1 MNMKKK
7 LTAIIS
13 GVLCLALLMALPFGF
28 SGLADPDGSLNPET
42 CTGAE
47 FNESVYDEVTT
58 FGTVLNMATN
68 GYEWPSSGTVLV
80 KGSGTNLS
88 MSSLDG
94 VVIPSGLV
102 IDFYR
107 YYKFAGDSDYTYE
120 LMAHYD
126 TTNGSATIGSS
137 DSGTSSNSGTVNRPS
152 QTPSDSGN
160 SSNSSTS
167 SEDWGEVEK
176 VFVPG
181 TPSSSYDNYYT
192 DVPSTMW
199 AYHPIMTLTN
209 GGLLAGYGNHVFG
222 PNDALTKGQVSII
235 FTRLTGT
242 RMIGDGESYA
252 SYSDKTTA
260 SRAFVAI
267 WYAGRLDN
275 MGGSYTLNQ
284 YETSLV
290 RDSGTTGGLL
300 YSLAQ
305 NDKTAIGS
313 MSQAV
318 YDNWR
323 AGLAAGKSTDYI
335 SSIDELPDGDEI
347 RQWIDENW
355 EQMQKILHITN
366 AAKYDSVYDRTVAEC
381 EAAICRAYNLG
392 MFGGV
397 DNQGTFAPYSPM
409 TRAQMAQI
417 LYNMGWTYEGVLDY

>member
-1 MNMKKK
+1 MKIKKK

-13 GVLCLALLMALPFGF
+13 GVLCLAMLMALPFGF
-28 SGLADPDGSLNPET
+28 SGLADPDTGLNGDS
-42 CTGAE
+42 GAWSE
-47 FNESVYDEVTT
+47 FDQSIYDVTVSSSS
-58 FGTVLNMATN
+58 FKSKNF
-68 GYEWPSSGTVLV
+68 EWPSSGSVLV
-80 KGSGTNLS
+80 RASGTNWS
-88 MSSLDG
+88 ASDFSGITVPAGIVLDIYQYAG
-94 VVIPSGLV
+94 GSTDSYKLLV
-102 IDFYR
+102 
-107 YYKFAGDSDYTYE
+107 
-120 LMAHYD
+120 HVD
-126 TTNGSATIGSS
+126 TTDGTPVTIGSS
-137 DSGTSSNSGTVNRPS
+137 SSNTGTSSNSGTVNRPS
-152 QTPSDSGN
+152 QAPNNSENSGN
-160 SSNSSTS
+160 SSTS
-167 SEDWGEVEK
+167 NEDWGEVEK

-181 TPSSSYDNYYT
+181 TPSANYDTYYT

-235 FTRLTGT
+235 FTRLLGNPMSGTGS
-242 RMIGDGESYA
+242 SYA
-252 SYSDKTTA
+252 PYSDKTTA

-267 WYAGRLDN
+267 WYAGRLN
-275 MGGSYTLNQ
+275 SLGGSYTLNQ

-290 RDSGTTGGLL
+290 RNSGTTGGLL

-313 MSQAV
+313 MWQAV

-323 AGLAAGKSTDYI
+323 AGITAGKSTDYI

-347 RQWIDENW
+347 RQWITENW
-355 EQMQKILHITN
+355 EQMASILHITN

-397 DNQGTFAPYSPM
+397 DSQGTFAPYSPM

>member
-28 SGLADPDGSLNPET
+28 SGLADPNGSLNPET
-42 CTGAE
+42 CTGAQFDE
-47 FNESVYDEVTT
+47 NVYDEVTT

-102 IDFYR
+102 VDFYR

-137 DSGTSSNSGTVNRPS
+137 DSGTASNSGTVNRPS
-152 QTPSDSGN
+152 QTPNNSGN
-160 SSNSSTS
+160 SGNSSTS

-181 TPSSSYDNYYT
+181 TPSASYDDYYT
-192 DVPSTMW
+192 DVPSTFW
-199 AYHPIMTLTN
+199 AYHPIMTMTE
-209 GGLLAGYGNHVFG
+209 GGLLAGYGNHLFG
-222 PNDALTKGQVSII
+222 PNDTLTKEQLDIIRTRIHDADYPVS
-235 FTRLTGT
+235 
-242 RMIGDGESYA
+242 A
-252 SYSDKTTA
+252 SGNKAFA
-260 SRAFVAI
+260 SRA
-267 WYAGRLDN
+267 YAVILLSED
-275 MGGSYTLNQ
+275 MVTGGSTSLSE

-290 RDSGTTGGLL
+290 NKSGVSGGLVYNL
-300 YSLAQ
+300 SESGRF
-305 NDKTAIGS
+305 GS
-313 MSQAV
+313 MWQGV

-323 AGLAAGKSTDYI
+323 ASLAAGRSTDYI
-335 SSIDELPDGDEI
+335 ASVDELPDADKI
-347 RQWIDENW
+347 HQWIEENW
-355 EQMQKILHITN
+355 KEMSDLLNIN
-366 AAKYDSVYDRTVAEC
+366 NPAKYASVHDRTVATC
-381 EAAICRAYNLG
+381 EQAICRAYNLG
-392 MFGGV
+392 MVSGYNSAGSFG
-397 DNQGTFAPYSPM
+397 PYNNL
-409 TRAQMAQI
+409 TRAQLSQM
-417 LYNMGWTYEGVLDY
+417 LYNMGWIEAGCLDYF

>member
-1 MNMKKK
+1 MKIKKK

-28 SGLADPDGSLNPET
+28 SGLADPDTGLNGDS
-42 CTGAE
+42 GAWSE
-47 FNESVYDEVTT
+47 FDQSIYDVTVSSSS
-58 FGTVLNMATN
+58 FKSSNF
-68 GYEWPSSGTVLV
+68 EWPSSGSVLV
-80 KGSGTNLS
+80 RASGTNWS
-88 MSSLDG
+88 ASDFSGITVPAGIVLDIYQYAG
-94 VVIPSGLV
+94 GSTDSYKLLV
-102 IDFYR
+102 
-107 YYKFAGDSDYTYE
+107 
-120 LMAHYD
+120 HVD
-126 TTNGSATIGSS
+126 TTDGTPETIGSS
-137 DSGTSSNSGTVNRPS
+137 SSDTGTSSNSGTVNRPS

-160 SSNSSTS
+160 SGNSSTS
-167 SEDWGEVEK
+167 SKDWGEVEK

-181 TPSSSYDNYYT
+181 TPSASYDTYYT

-222 PNDALTKGQVSII
+222 PNDSLTKGQVSII
-235 FTRLTGT
+235 FTRLLGNPMSGTGS
-242 RMIGDGESYA
+242 SYA
-252 SYSDKTTA
+252 PYSDKTTA

-267 WYAGRLDN
+267 WYAGALN
-275 MGGSYTLNQ
+275 MGGSTILTAH
-284 YETSLV
+284 ETSLV
-290 RDSGTTGGLL
+290 NSAGINSGLL
-300 YSLAQ
+300 YNLST
-305 NDKTAIGS
+305 NGSIGS
-313 MSQAV
+313 MWQAV

-347 RQWIDENW
+347 RQWITENW
-355 EQMQKILHITN
+355 EQMASILHITN
-366 AAKYDSVYDRTVAEC
+366 AAKYDSVYDRTIAEC

-397 DNQGTFAPYSPM
+397 DSQGTFAPYSPM

>member
-28 SGLADPDGSLNPET
+28 SGLADPDTGLNGDS
-42 CTGAE
+42 GAWSE
-47 FNESVYDEVTT
+47 FDQSIYDVTVSSSS
-58 FGTVLNMATN
+58 FKSSNF
-68 GYEWPSSGTVLV
+68 EWPSSGSVLV
-80 KGSGTNLS
+80 RASGTNWS
-88 MSSLDG
+88 ASDFSGITVPAGIVLDIYQYAG
-94 VVIPSGLV
+94 GSTDSYKLLV
-102 IDFYR
+102 
-107 YYKFAGDSDYTYE
+107 
-120 LMAHYD
+120 HVD
-126 TTNGSATIGSS
+126 TTDGTPVTIGSS
-137 DSGTSSNSGTVNRPS
+137 SSNTGTSSNSGTVNRPS
-152 QTPSDSGN
+152 QAPSNSGN
-160 SSNSSTS
+160 SGNSSTS
-167 SEDWGEVEK
+167 SKDWGEVEK

-222 PNDALTKGQVSII
+222 PNDSLTKGQVSII
-235 FTRLTGT
+235 FTRLLGNPMSGTGS
-242 RMIGDGESYA
+242 SYA
-252 SYSDKTTA
+252 PYSDKTTA

-267 WYAGRLDN
+267 WYAGALN
-275 MGGSYTLNQ
+275 MGGSTILTAH
-284 YETSLV
+284 ETSLV
-290 RDSGTTGGLL
+290 NSAGINSGLL
-300 YSLAQ
+300 YNLST
-305 NDKTAIGS
+305 NGSIGS
-313 MSQAV
+313 MWQAV

-335 SSIDELPDGDEI
+335 SSIDELHDGDEI
-347 RQWIDENW
+347 RQWITENW
-355 EQMQKILHITN
+355 EQMASILHITN
-366 AAKYDSVYDRTVAEC
+366 AAKYDSVYDRTIAEC

>member
-28 SGLADPDGSLNPET
+28 SGLADPDTGLNGES
-42 CTGAE
+42 GKWSE
-47 FNESVYDEVTT
+47 FNQSVYDVTVSSSS
-58 FGTVLNMATN
+58 FKSSNF
-68 GYEWPSSGTVLV
+68 EWPSSGSVLV
-80 KGSGTNLS
+80 RASGTNWS
-88 MSSLDG
+88 ASDFDGITVPAGIVLDIYQYAG
-94 VVIPSGLV
+94 GSIDSYKLLV
-102 IDFYR
+102 
-107 YYKFAGDSDYTYE
+107 
-120 LMAHYD
+120 HVD
-126 TTNGSATIGSS
+126 TTDGTPETIGSS
-137 DSGTSSNSGTVNRPS
+137 SSDTGTSSNSGTVNRPS
-152 QTPSDSGN
+152 QAPSNSGNSGN
-160 SSNSSTS
+160 SSTS
-167 SEDWGEVEK
+167 NEDWGEVEK

-235 FTRLTGT
+235 FTRLLGNPMSGTGS
-242 RMIGDGESYA
+242 SYA
-252 SYSDKTTA
+252 PYSDKTTA

-267 WYAGRLDN
+267 WYAGRLN
-275 MGGSYTLNQ
+275 SLGGSYTLNQ

-290 RDSGTTGGLL
+290 RNSGTTGGLL

-313 MSQAV
+313 MWQAV

-323 AGLAAGKSTDYI
+323 AGITAGKSTDYI

-347 RQWIDENW
+347 RQWITENW
-355 EQMQKILHITN
+355 EQMGSILHITN

-397 DNQGTFAPYSPM
+397 DSQGTFAPYSPM

>member
-28 SGLADPDGSLNPET
+28 SGLADPDTGLNGES
-42 CTGAE
+42 GKWSE
-47 FNESVYDEVTT
+47 FNQSVYDVTVSSSS
-58 FGTVLNMATN
+58 FKSSNF
-68 GYEWPSSGTVLV
+68 EWPSSGSVLV
-80 KGSGTNLS
+80 RASGTNWS
-88 MSSLDG
+88 ASDFSGITVPAGIVLDIYQYAG
-94 VVIPSGLV
+94 GSTDSYKLLV
-102 IDFYR
+102 H
-107 YYKFAGDSDYTYE
+107 
-120 LMAHYD
+120 MD
-126 TTNGSATIGSS
+126 TTDGTPETIGSS
-137 DSGTSSNSGTVNRPS
+137 SSNTGTSSNSGTVNRPS
-152 QTPSDSGN
+152 QAPSNSGN
-160 SSNSSTS
+160 SGNSSTS
-167 SEDWGEVEK
+167 SKDWGEVEK

-222 PNDALTKGQVSII
+222 PNDSLTKGQVSII
-235 FTRLTGT
+235 FTRLLGNPMSGTGS
-242 RMIGDGESYA
+242 SYA
-252 SYSDKTTA
+252 PYSDKTTA

-267 WYAGRLDN
+267 WYAGALN
-275 MGGSYTLNQ
+275 MGGSTILTAH
-284 YETSLV
+284 ETSLV
-290 RDSGTTGGLL
+290 NSAGINSGLL
-300 YSLAQ
+300 YNLST
-305 NDKTAIGS
+305 NGSIGS
-313 MSQAV
+313 MWQAV

-347 RQWIDENW
+347 RQWITENW
-355 EQMQKILHITN
+355 EQMASILHITN
-366 AAKYDSVYDRTVAEC
+366 AAKYDSVYDRTIAEC

-397 DNQGTFAPYSPM
+397 DSQGTFAPYSPM

>member
-28 SGLADPDGSLNPET
+28 SGLADPNGSLNPET
-42 CTGAE
+42 CTGAQFDE
-47 FNESVYDEVTT
+47 NVYDEVTT

-102 IDFYR
+102 VDFYR

-137 DSGTSSNSGTVNRPS
+137 DSGTASNSGTVNRPS
-152 QTPSDSGN
+152 QTPNNSGN
-160 SSNSSTS
+160 SGNSSTS

-181 TPSSSYDNYYT
+181 TPSASYDDYYT
-192 DVPSTMW
+192 DVPSTFW
-199 AYHPIMTLTN
+199 AYHPIMTMTE
-209 GGLLAGYGNHVFG
+209 GGLLAGYGNHLFG
-222 PNDALTKGQVSII
+222 PNDTLTKEQLDIIRTRIHDADYPVS
-235 FTRLTGT
+235 
-242 RMIGDGESYA
+242 A
-252 SYSDKTTA
+252 SGNKAFA
-260 SRAFVAI
+260 SRA
-267 WYAGRLDN
+267 YAVILLSED
-275 MGGSYTLNQ
+275 MVTGGSTSLSE

-290 RDSGTTGGLL
+290 NKSGVSGGLVYNL
-300 YSLAQ
+300 SESGRF
-305 NDKTAIGS
+305 GS
-313 MSQAV
+313 MWQGV

-323 AGLAAGKSTDYI
+323 ASLAAGRSTDYI
-335 SSIDELPDGDEI
+335 ASVDELPDADKI
-347 RQWIDENW
+347 HQWIEENW
-355 EQMQKILHITN
+355 KEMSDLLNIN
-366 AAKYDSVYDRTVAEC
+366 NPAKYASVHDRTVATC
-381 EAAICRAYNLG
+381 EQAICRAYNLG
-392 MFGGV
+392 MVSGYDSAGSFG
-397 DNQGTFAPYSPM
+397 PYNNL
-409 TRAQMAQI
+409 TRAQLSQM
-417 LYNMGWTYEGVLDY
+417 LYNMGWIEAGCLDY

>member
-1 MNMKKK
+1 MKKK

-28 SGLADPDGSLNPET
+28 SGLADPDTGLNGDS
-42 CTGAE
+42 GAWSE
-47 FNESVYDEVTT
+47 FDQSIYDVTVSSSS
-58 FGTVLNMATN
+58 FKSSNF
-68 GYEWPSSGTVLV
+68 EWPSSGSVLV
-80 KGSGTNLS
+80 RASGTNWS
-88 MSSLDG
+88 ASDFDGITVPAGIVLDIYQYAG
-94 VVIPSGLV
+94 GSTDSYKLLV
-102 IDFYR
+102 
-107 YYKFAGDSDYTYE
+107 
-120 LMAHYD
+120 HVD
-126 TTNGSATIGSS
+126 TTDGTPETIGSS
-137 DSGTSSNSGTVNRPS
+137 SSNTGTSSNSGTVNRPS
-152 QTPSDSGN
+152 QAPSNSGN
-160 SSNSSTS
+160 SGNSSTS
-167 SEDWGEVEK
+167 SKDWGEVQK

-222 PNDALTKGQVSII
+222 PNDSLTKGQVSII
-235 FTRLTGT
+235 FTRLLGNPMSGTGS
-242 RMIGDGESYA
+242 SYA
-252 SYSDKTTA
+252 PYSDKTTA

-267 WYAGRLDN
+267 WYASALN
-275 MGGSYTLNQ
+275 MGGSTILTAH
-284 YETSLV
+284 ETSLV
-290 RDSGTTGGLL
+290 NSAGINSGLL
-300 YSLAQ
+300 YNLST
-305 NDKTAIGS
+305 NGSIGS
-313 MSQAV
+313 MWQAV

-347 RQWIDENW
+347 RQWITKNW
-355 EQMQKILHITN
+355 EQMASILHITN
-366 AAKYDSVYDRTVAEC
+366 AAKYDSVYDRTIAEC

-397 DNQGTFAPYSPM
+397 DSQGTFAPYSPM

>member
-1 MNMKKK
+1 MKKK

-28 SGLADPDGSLNPET
+28 SGLADPDTGLNGDS
-42 CTGAE
+42 GAWSE
-47 FNESVYDEVTT
+47 FDQSIYDVTVSSSS
-58 FGTVLNMATN
+58 FKSSNF
-68 GYEWPSSGTVLV
+68 EWPSSGSVLV
-80 KGSGTNLS
+80 RASGTNWS
-88 MSSLDG
+88 ASDFSGITVPADIVLDIYQYAG
-94 VVIPSGLV
+94 GSTDSYKLLV
-102 IDFYR
+102 
-107 YYKFAGDSDYTYE
+107 
-120 LMAHYD
+120 HVD
-126 TTNGSATIGSS
+126 TTDGTPETIGSS
-137 DSGTSSNSGTVNRPS
+137 SSNTGTSSNSGTVNRPS
-152 QTPSDSGN
+152 QAPSNSGN
-160 SSNSSTS
+160 SGNSSTS
-167 SEDWGEVEK
+167 SKDWGEVEK

-222 PNDALTKGQVSII
+222 PNDSLTKGQVSII
-235 FTRLTGT
+235 FTRLLGNPMSGTGS
-242 RMIGDGESYA
+242 SYA
-252 SYSDKTTA
+252 PYSDKTTA

-267 WYAGRLDN
+267 WYAGALN
-275 MGGSYTLNQ
+275 MGGSTILTAH
-284 YETSLV
+284 ETSLV
-290 RDSGTTGGLL
+290 NSAGINSGLL
-300 YSLAQ
+300 YNLST
-305 NDKTAIGS
+305 NGSIGS
-313 MSQAV
+313 MWQAV

-347 RQWIDENW
+347 RQWITENW
-355 EQMQKILHITN
+355 EQMASILHITN
-366 AAKYDSVYDRTVAEC
+366 AAKYDSVYDRTIAEC

-397 DNQGTFAPYSPM
+397 DSQGTFAPYSPM

>member
-28 SGLADPDGSLNPET
+28 SGLADPNGSLNPET
-42 CTGAE
+42 CTGAQFDE
-47 FNESVYDEVTT
+47 NVYDEVTT

-102 IDFYR
+102 VDFYR

-137 DSGTSSNSGTVNRPS
+137 DSGTASNSGTVNRPS
-152 QTPSDSGN
+152 QTPNNSGN
-160 SSNSSTS
+160 SGNSSTS

-181 TPSSSYDNYYT
+181 TPSASYDDYYT
-192 DVPSTMW
+192 DVPSTFW
-199 AYHPIMTLTN
+199 AYHPIMTMTE
-209 GGLLAGYGNHVFG
+209 GGLLAGYGNHLFG
-222 PNDALTKGQVSII
+222 PNDTLTKEQLDIIRTRIHDADYPVS
-235 FTRLTGT
+235 
-242 RMIGDGESYA
+242 A
-252 SYSDKTTA
+252 SGNKAFA
-260 SRAFVAI
+260 SRA
-267 WYAGRLDN
+267 YAVILLSED
-275 MGGSYTLNQ
+275 MVTGGSTSLSE

-290 RDSGTTGGLL
+290 NKSGVSGGLVYNL
-300 YSLAQ
+300 SESGRF
-305 NDKTAIGS
+305 GS
-313 MSQAV
+313 MWQGV

-323 AGLAAGKSTDYI
+323 ASLAAGRNTDYI
-335 SSIDELPDGDEI
+335 ASVDELPDADKI
-347 RQWIDENW
+347 HQWIEENW
-355 EQMQKILHITN
+355 KEMSDILNIN
-366 AAKYDSVYDRTVAEC
+366 NPAKYASVHDRTVATC
-381 EAAICRAYNLG
+381 EQAICRAYNLG
-392 MFGGV
+392 MVSGYDSAGSFG
-397 DNQGTFAPYSPM
+397 PYNNL
-409 TRAQMAQI
+409 TRAQLSQM
-417 LYNMGWTYEGVLDY
+417 LYNMGWIKAGCLDY

>member
-28 SGLADPDGSLNPET
+28 SGLADPNGSLNPET
-42 CTGAE
+42 CTGAQFDE
-47 FNESVYDEVTT
+47 NVYDEVTT

-102 IDFYR
+102 VDFYR

-137 DSGTSSNSGTVNRPS
+137 DSGTASNSGTVNRPS
-152 QTPSDSGN
+152 QTPNNSGN
-160 SSNSSTS
+160 SGNSSTS

-181 TPSSSYDNYYT
+181 TPSASYDDYYT
-192 DVPSTMW
+192 DVPSTFW
-199 AYHPIMTLTN
+199 AYHPIMTMTE
-209 GGLLAGYGNHVFG
+209 GGLLAGYGNHLFG
-222 PNDALTKGQVSII
+222 PNDTLTKEQLDIIRTRIHDADYPVS
-235 FTRLTGT
+235 
-242 RMIGDGESYA
+242 A
-252 SYSDKTTA
+252 SGNKAFA
-260 SRAFVAI
+260 SRA
-267 WYAGRLDN
+267 YAVILLSED
-275 MGGSYTLNQ
+275 MVTGGSTSLSE

-290 RDSGTTGGLL
+290 NKSGVSGGLVYNL
-300 YSLAQ
+300 SESGRF
-305 NDKTAIGS
+305 GS
-313 MSQAV
+313 MWQGV

-323 AGLAAGKSTDYI
+323 ASLAADRSTDYI
-335 SSIDELPDGDEI
+335 ASVDELPDADKI
-347 RQWIDENW
+347 HQWIEENW
-355 EQMQKILHITN
+355 KEMSDILNIN
-366 AAKYDSVYDRTVAEC
+366 NPAKYASVHDRTVATC
-381 EAAICRAYNLG
+381 EQAICRAYNLG
-392 MFGGV
+392 MVSGYDSAGSFG
-397 DNQGTFAPYSPM
+397 PYNNL
-409 TRAQMAQI
+409 TRAQLSQM
-417 LYNMGWTYEGVLDY
+417 LYNMGWIEAGCLDYF